1 MAPLLITSASYF
13 GTALVLLLTY
23 TACIAIYRVFLSPLA
38 KFPGPKIAA
47 LSTWYEFYHDVV
59 QPGKFTTHIQDLHR
73 RYGPIIR
80 ISPTELHIDDPS
92 YFDTLY
98 TRAGRR
104 DKYDFMAGRF
114 GFSTDSF
121 STSPHELHKIR
132 RKALSPFFAANKI
145 VEFESV
151 IKTKVDDLCRKL
163 AASADGEVVKLD
175 RAFVALTTDTITQY
189 AFGESYDHLDSP
201 GFEKTLYEAFRT
213 IHSVGALGQQFSSVF
228 KILNA
233 LPLWFVKATQP
244 EIMPIVT
251 LRQSMRARI
260 AEIRAGS
267 KDTATKIDHANIFYE
282 VIHSDLP
289 DSEKT
294 DTRLGDEAQLMVA
307 AGLITTSWA
316 LAVAAFHFS
325 SKPDIPARMRKE
337 LAAAGWP
344 SGWQKLEKLPFLNAC
359 VLESVRLS
367 HGVVTRDPRLAPD
380 TELKYGEW
388 TIPRNTPVSM
398 TTVDVLMNADLF
410 PEPTSFIPERWME
423 KPELQRYFVAFG
435 KGSRQCLGINL
446 ALAELHIAI
455 AQVFARFDFEL
466 FETEESDVRMAH
478 AWLAPYPKLD
488 SKGVRVRV
496 REYSI

>member
-1 MAPLLITSASYF
+1 
-13 GTALVLLLTY
+13 
-23 TACIAIYRVFLSPLA
+23 
-38 KFPGPKIAA
+38 
-47 LSTWYEFYHDVV
+47 
-59 QPGKFTTHIQDLHR
+59 
-73 RYGPIIR
+73 
-80 ISPTELHIDDPS
+80 
-92 YFDTLY
+92 
-98 TRAGRR
+98 
-104 DKYDFMAGRF
+104 MAGRF

-132 RKALSPFFAANKI
+132 RKALSPFFAASKI

-213 IHSVGALGQQFSSVF
+213 IQSVGALGQQFPSVF

-267 KDTATKIDHANIFYE
+267 NDTATKIDHANIFYE

-316 LAVAAFHFS
+316 LAVATFHF
-325 SKPDIPARMRKE
+325 AR
-337 LAAAGWP
+337 
-344 SGWQKLEKLPFLNAC
+344 
-359 VLESVRLS
+359 
-367 HGVVTRDPRLAPD
+367 
-380 TELKYGEW
+380 
-388 TIPRNTPVSM
+388 
-398 TTVDVLMNADLF
+398 
-410 PEPTSFIPERWME
+410 
-423 KPELQRYFVAFG
+423 
-435 KGSRQCLGINL
+435 SRQCLGINL

-488 SKGVRVRV
+488 SKGVRAKV